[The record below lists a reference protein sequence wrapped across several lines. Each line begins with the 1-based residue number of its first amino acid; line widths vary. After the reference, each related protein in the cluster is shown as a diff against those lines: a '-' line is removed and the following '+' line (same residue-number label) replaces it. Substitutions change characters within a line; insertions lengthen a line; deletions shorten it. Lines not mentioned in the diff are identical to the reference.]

1 MKMWKFFQSPTNWPH
16 TNVRYKKMSEEGLT
30 ENKQQANFSQTHRL
44 SDLVALLGDD
54 TNVQQYLDSV
64 ANSVSTLAA

>member
-1 MKMWKFFQSPTNWPH
+1 MWNFFQSSTNWPH

-30 ENKQQANFSQTHRL
+30 ENKQQANFSQTHHL